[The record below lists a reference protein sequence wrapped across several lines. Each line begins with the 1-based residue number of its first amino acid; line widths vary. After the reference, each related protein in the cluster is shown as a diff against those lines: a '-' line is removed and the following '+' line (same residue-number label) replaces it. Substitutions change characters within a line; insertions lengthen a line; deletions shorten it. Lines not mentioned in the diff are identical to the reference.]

1 MTTKAF
7 LTNIEAYYNVQYPIG
22 QKALVAKYLDGKDER
37 YLDFLFKIAVVKHS
51 TKWGKVPDI
60 AIFEE
65 LRTQALDEL
74 VYDTQNQ
81 DLSRPALEDR
91 SMILSDEERDEV
103 ASMIGG
109 LAKKLAVR

>member
-1 MTTKAF
+1 LTTKAF

-37 YLDFLFKIAVVKHS
+37 YLDFLFKIVITSHS
-51 TKWGKVPDI
+51 SKWGKTPDI
-60 AIFEE
+60 AIFDE
-65 LRTQALDEL
+65 LRSQAVDEL
-74 VYDTQNQ
+74 ERDIQNQ
-81 DLSRPALEDR
+81 DLSRLALEDR
-91 SMILSDEERDEV
+91 SMFLSDEERDTV